1 MLTLL
6 RIGWMN
12 LKRDRVAQAL
22 TFLLPI
28 LFFSI
33 FASVFGGRGGDS
45 TPRVSVAV
53 ADEDRSEFSGRVIA
67 ALQKEKA
74 LRLRVDGDNGSV
86 LDRAAAEG
94 LVRNGDVPVAI
105 VIPKGIGESFGQLGF
120 SSSGPAIQMLADP
133 SDPIAPQMVQG
144 LLQKVAMTAA
154 PDLVMQGGMKQFE
167 KHAGALTP
175 EQRKAVDEWI
185 PTLKADAGGTTGGG
199 GTGGSGGM
207 GIAVT
212 VVDVMRNDDRK
223 GSLISFYAAGIGV
236 MFLLFSS
243 VGGAG
248 GALLEEAESGTLERL
263 LSTNIGMTGVLIGKW
278 LFLSLIGFAQLTVMF
293 LWGRVAFGLPLFSH
307 IPGFVVM
314 TVVTAAAAAALGLVL
329 ASLARTRAQLSGFS
343 TILIL
348 TMSALGGSMFPR
360 FLMSETMQKMGLLTF
375 NGWALDGYLKVFWRN
390 AAVWELWPQVLVLV
404 RARRHVPRNRAAAR
418 PSLGARVIGWRGAL
432 AVALAASAMA
442 LSAGGCKNIDV
453 RTEAYATLAEAQA
466 AGAVDRGWL
475 PRGLPPGTRELRVAH
490 DADSNRRWGLFDF
503 PPEQGD
509 ALRTL
514 VGPEISFDGL
524 ECNPP
529 GRIEWW
535 PILLRQRLDGE
546 RIKATS
552 LQGYTA
558 REGDLILAVNWAQ
571 GRAYYWSRE

>member
-28 LFFSI
+28 VFFSI
-33 FASVFGGRGGDS
+33 FASVFGGRGGET

-53 ADEDRSEFSGRVIA
+53 ADEDRSEFSQRVIA

-74 LRLRVDGDNGSV
+74 LRVRVDADNGSAI
-86 LDRAAAEG
+86 DRAAAER

-105 VIPKGIGESFGQLGF
+105 VIPKGVGESFGELGF
-120 SSSGPAIQMLADP
+120 SSSAAAIQMLADP

-154 PDLVMQGGMKQFE
+154 PDLMMQGGMTQFE
-167 KHAGALTP
+167 KHAGQLTP
-175 EQRKAVDEWI
+175 EQKKAVDEWL
-185 PTLKADAGGTTGGG
+185 PRLKAGAGSTGTGGG
-199 GTGGSGGM
+199 TSGSGGM
-207 GIAVT
+207 GIAVN
-212 VVDVMRNDDRK
+212 VVDVMRTDDRK

-307 IPGFVVM
+307 VPGFVVM
-314 TVVTAAAAAALGLVL
+314 TAVTAAAAAALGLVL

-360 FLMSETMQKMGLLTF
+360 FLMSETMQKMGLVTF
-375 NGWALDGYLKVFWRN
+375 NAWALDGYLKVFWRN
-390 AAVWELWPQVLVLV
+390 AAVWELWPQVLVLSV
-404 RARRHVPRNRAAAR
+404 LGATFLAIARLLARR
-418 PSLGARVIGWRGAL
+418 WEL
-432 AVALAASAMA
+432 A
-442 LSAGGCKNIDV
+442 
-453 RTEAYATLAEAQA
+453 
-466 AGAVDRGWL
+466 
-475 PRGLPPGTRELRVAH
+475 
-490 DADSNRRWGLFDF
+490 
-503 PPEQGD
+503 
-509 ALRTL
+509 
-514 VGPEISFDGL
+514 
-524 ECNPP
+524 
-529 GRIEWW
+529 
-535 PILLRQRLDGE
+535 
-546 RIKATS
+546 
-552 LQGYTA
+552 
-558 REGDLILAVNWAQ
+558 
-571 GRAYYWSRE
+571 

>member
-45 TPRVSVAV
+45 TPRVSVAL

-74 LRLRVDGDNGSV
+74 LRVRVDGDNGTA

-144 LLQKVAMTAA
+144 LLQKVVMTAA

-212 VVDVMRNDDRK
+212 VVDVMRTDDRK

-390 AAVWELWPQVLVLV
+390 AAVWELWPQVLVLSV
-404 RARRHVPRNRAAAR
+404 
-418 PSLGARVIGWRGAL
+418 LGATFLGIARLLG
-432 AVALAASAMA
+432 
-442 LSAGGCKNIDV
+442 
-453 RTEAYATLAEAQA
+453 
-466 AGAVDRGWL
+466 
-475 PRGLPPGTRELRVAH
+475 
-490 DADSNRRWGLFDF
+490 RRW
-503 PPEQGD
+503 E
-509 ALRTL
+509 
-514 VGPEISFDGL
+514 
-524 ECNPP
+524 
-529 GRIEWW
+529 
-535 PILLRQRLDGE
+535 
-546 RIKATS
+546 
-552 LQGYTA
+552 
-558 REGDLILAVNWAQ
+558 LA
-571 GRAYYWSRE
+571 